1 MRTSKDC
8 LSLNIPQ
15 AAGSTPAVRA
25 TRKIKGGTYGLH
37 QGFMDVLVM
46 RNSEPAQRK
55 ALRLALDEMSKGLK
69 EVEGEERA
77 DG

>member
-1 MRTSKDC
+1 MGYIKDLC
-8 LSLNIPQ
+8 DRSQLYRSCVEII
-15 AAGSTPAVRA
+15 AANYR
-25 TRKIKGGTYGLH
+25 
-37 QGFMDVLVM
+37 DVLVM

>member
-1 MRTSKDC
+1 MGYIKDLC
-8 LSLNIPQ
+8 DRSQLYRSCIEII
-15 AAGSTPAVRA
+15 A
-25 TRKIKGGTYGLH
+25 TNYR
-37 QGFMDVLVM
+37 DVLVM

-69 EVEGEERA
+69 DVEGEEQT